1 MAINWTVLPG
11 FGAPPVQRIDGPRV
25 FALLAAPAAGVAI
38 DYSYSTSTNCI
49 SCPEMRE
56 RPGGRAG
63 HCRLKYL
70 PFEFKLD
77 KPSHVTDERMTETVD
92 EHSTSVS
99 TGVSCPS
106 QRTRGYIIRDTHRQ
120 SSK

>member
-1 MAINWTVLPG
+1 MAINWTVLPD

-56 RPGGRAG
+56 RPAGRAG
-63 HCRLKYL
+63 PQWRSNDEQGEA

-77 KPSHVTDERMTETVD
+77 KPSQVNDERMKETVD
-92 EHSTSVS
+92 EHSTSFS
-99 TGVSCPS
+99 TGVSCTS
-106 QRTRGYIIRDTHRQ
+106 QRTRG
-120 SSK
+120 